1 MNSVVVTV
9 VFIHGLLNCIIV
21 TAQFLPVRLYRQQYM
36 KVGVVSAD
44 IWGFHGGED
53 FHVDVE
59 AHYAVK
65 YEYCTA

>member
-1 MNSVVVTV
+1 
-9 VFIHGLLNCIIV
+9 
-21 TAQFLPVRLYRQQYM
+21 M